1 MANPV
6 GLDLGS
12 RAYKAVLLGK
22 AKDGYTLNGLAFQ
35 ELPFPEEEVPPEEL
49 LAENLKRFAKEGGL
63 KLKDVVVSLSGE
75 HTNLRVQEMPKMGK
89 EELRNVLPYEIEQYL
104 PINPE
109 ESVVDFEILGDAK
122 ADATK
127 MSVLLAGGQLAAADS
142 LYKVIS
148 GARLNCTAIDVDDL
162 ALVNMYEVNY
172 AHEEEYRKVCC
183 LINVGNR
190 ITSVLIFDEG
200 MIKFFRSITI
210 AGEHLTKDIQREFAL
225 KAEQAE
231 DLKKEQAKI
240 VVEESTSFSLSMFD
254 REDRSLRIFETIS
267 GSLNKLLAEIKR
279 CHDFYDTQFKGRSVE
294 RILLCG
300 GGAKLKNLDR
310 FLSDKLGMPVEFA
323 DPFRQVRVPAKGAAA
338 GLVEQHGPAFAVGV
352 GLALRRFG

>member
-1 MANPV
+1 MANPI

-12 RAYKAVLLGK
+12 RAYKAIALGK
-22 AKDGYTLNGLAFQ
+22 VKDGFTLTGAAFQ
-35 ELPFPEEEVPPEEL
+35 ELPFPEEEVPPEEFL
-49 LAENLKRFAKEGGL
+49 VDNLKRFIKEGGL
-63 KLKDVVVSLSGE
+63 KFRDVIVSLSGE
-75 HTNLRVQEMPKMGK
+75 HAMLRVQEMPRMEK
-89 EELRNVLPYEIEQYL
+89 EALRNVLPYEIEQYMAV
-104 PINPE
+104 NPE

-122 ADATK
+122 GDAGK
-127 MSVLLAGGQLAAADS
+127 MSVILAGGQLPAAES
-142 LYKVIS
+142 MYKAVS
-148 GARLNCTAIDVDDL
+148 AARLNCTAIDVDDL
-162 ALVNMYEVNY
+162 ALVNMFDVNY
-172 AHEEEYRKVCC
+172 AHEEEYRKVVC

-190 ITSVLIFDEG
+190 ISSVLIFDEG
-200 MIKFFRSITI
+200 VIKFFRSIMI
-210 AGEHLTKDIQREFAL
+210 AGETLTKDIQREFAL

-240 VVEESTSFSLSMFD
+240 VVEEAASFSLSMFD
-254 REDRSLRIFETIS
+254 RADRSLQIFESIS
-267 GSLNKLLAEIKR
+267 GNLNKLLAEIKR

-323 DPFRQVRVPAKGAAA
+323 DPFRQIRVPAKGASTT
-338 GLVEQHGPAFAVGV
+338 LVEEHGPAFAVGV